1 MGCRFWAEVGA
12 VSGRVWV
19 LMTASS
25 RGGQTSK
32 QRVRPGHSPQGRMET
47 RAWSVGFAAGSL
59 GESRR
64 AIQRGAAQRKRQ
76 AREMREKKVPCD
88 SVCVPPSGGV
98 YGSEAVA
105 WEFGRKER
113 LAAPAASPRLK

>member
-1 MGCRFWAEVGA
+1 MGG
-12 VSGRVWV
+12 GG
-19 LMTASS
+19 
-25 RGGQTSK
+25 GGQRQSLGSNDSELKRRTDFK

-64 AIQRGAAQRKRQ
+64 GIQRGAAQRKRR

-98 YGSEAVA
+98 YASEAVA